1 MSENL
6 QLMKDAR
13 RSLDPYWV
21 TAVLITLVYALIS
34 GGISAIEGIIG
45 TLLSFLISP
54 PLTLGLAIFALKVA
68 RDQKPEFADLFQGF
82 NQLGKVL
89 IVYLIMVPLIIIGL
103 VLLIVPGIIIS
114 LGLAMTLFILADN
127 PDISA
132 TDALQK
138 SWDMMRERKGKL
150 FFLSLRFIPWYVLGM
165 LLLFVGLLFVI
176 PWAYVANA
184 KFYEEL
190 KAQLPESESNPI
202 L

>member
-13 RSLDPYWV
+13 RSLDPFWV
-21 TAVLITLVYALIS
+21 TAVLISLVYFLIS
-34 GGISAIEGIIG
+34 GGISAIEGITG
-45 TLLSFLISP
+45 TLLSLLISP
-54 PLTLGLAIFALKVA
+54 PLTLGLTIFALKVA

-89 IVYLIMVPLIIIGL
+89 IIYLIMVPLIIIGL

-150 FFLSLRFIPWYVLGM
+150 FFLSLRFIPWYLLGM
-165 LLLFVGLLFVI
+165 LLLFVGLLFVV
-176 PWAYVANA
+176 PWAYVAYA

-190 KAQLPESESNPI
+190 KADQAQLQDA
-202 L
+202 